1 MGGRWEDDGGTLGR
15 RWEDVWKRA
24 AWRGWVEDGCSH
36 SVCELTWSAARLLL
50 TTMRIAYAWMASALL
65 LAGCSHRHAQNQPRS
80 SGSAFTALG
89 STNSSALIVTPDTTL
104 AGRVALVNHDG
115 RFAVLNFPIGRLPPL
130 GQQLNVYHLG
140 LKVGEI
146 TVTGPQQEDN
156 IVGNIT
162 TGDAAVGDAVRD
174 R

>member
-1 MGGRWEDDGGTLGR
+1 M
-15 RWEDVWKRA
+15 
-24 AWRGWVEDGCSH
+24 
-36 SVCELTWSAARLLL
+36 
-50 TTMRIAYAWMASALL
+50 
-65 LAGCSHRHAQNQPRS
+65 
-80 SGSAFTALG
+80 
-89 STNSSALIVTPDTTL
+89 

-115 RFAVLNFPIGRLPPL
+115 RFAVLNFPVGRLPPL